1 MVMDDIK
8 SVLRHQFG
16 VNVLLNDDAKNTETS
31 RPYIP
36 EEVEDRPNILIR
48 PADANDAAFILE
60 TWLDGHAKQNRNQSS
75 ISLFKMH
82 RPLVENLLET
92 SFTYVACNQ
101 ALTDQIYGYVCA
113 KRHEFDVLN
122 KKRSL
127 LIVHWA
133 HVKSVFRTM
142 GMASTILERVYG
154 YRRGEKVLHTH
165 QGRII
170 KDLKRGHNLE
180 YAPKC
185 QTADGIDDFITHF
198 TAERI
203 KHYGGH
209 HANKRNTSK
218 TRRQRSPVTSN
229 TQARVESKPGASGGG

>member
-1 MVMDDIK
+1 MDDMK
-8 SVLRHQFG
+8 NVLLHQFG
-16 VNVLLNDDAKNTETS
+16 VNALRRGDATSTETS

-36 EEVEDRPNILIR
+36 EEVESRPNILIR

-60 TWLDGHAKQNRNQSS
+60 TWLDGHAKQNRNQSA
-75 ISLFKMH
+75 ISLYKMH
-82 RPLVENLLET
+82 RPIVENLLID

-101 ALTDQIYGYVCA
+101 ALTDHIYGYVCA

-122 KKRSL
+122 RKRSL

-133 HVKSVFRTM
+133 HVKSVFRTL
-142 GMASTILERVYG
+142 GMASTIMERVFG
-154 YRRGEKVLHTH
+154 YRRGEKVLHSH

-170 KDLKRGHNLE
+170 KDLKRAHNLE

-185 QTADGIDDFITHF
+185 QTDDGIDAYLTHF

-209 HANKRNTSK
+209 VGNRRNTSK
-218 TRRQRSPVTSN
+218 SRRKRD
-229 TQARVESKPGASGGG
+229 SKPDAPETRATPDAGTQG

>member
-1 MVMDDIK
+1 MDDLK

-16 VNVLLNDDAKNTETS
+16 INVLLTEDQKDTATS
-31 RPYIP
+31 RPYIA

-48 PADANDAAFILE
+48 PADVNDCAFIMD
-60 TWLDGHAKQNRNQSS
+60 TWLDGHARQNRNQSR

-82 RPLVENLLET
+82 RPIVEDLLEN

-113 KRHEFDVLN
+113 RRYEFDVLG

-133 HVKSVFRTM
+133 HVKSVFRGM
-142 GMASTILERVYG
+142 GIATAMVEKVYG

-165 QGRII
+165 SSRII
-170 KDLKRGHNLE
+170 KDLKRAHNLE

-185 QTADGIDDFITHF
+185 QTQDGIDVFIEHF
-198 TAERI
+198 TADRI

-209 HANKRNTSK
+209 HANRRNSSK
-218 TRRQRSPVTSN
+218 TRRKRNSTSDT
-229 TQARVESKPGASGGG
+229 TQARVESDAGTTG

>member
-1 MVMDDIK
+1 MDDLK
-8 SVLRHQFG
+8 SDLRHKFG
-16 VNVLLNDDAKNTETS
+16 VNVFLSEDDKNTETS

-36 EEVEDRPNILIR
+36 EEVEDAPNILIR
-48 PADANDAAFILE
+48 PADANDAAFILD
-60 TWLDGHAKQNRNQSS
+60 TWLDGHARQNRNQSS
-75 ISLFKMH
+75 ISLYKMH
-82 RPLVENLLET
+82 RPIVENLLET
-92 SFTYVACNQ
+92 SYTYVACNQ

-113 KRHEFDVLN
+113 KRQEFDVLN

-142 GMASTILERVYG
+142 GIATAILDRVYG

-170 KDLKRGHNLE
+170 KDLKKGHNLE

-185 QTADGIDDFITHF
+185 QTAEGSELFITHF
-198 TAERI
+198 AAERI

-209 HANKRNTSK
+209 HGNKRNSSK
-218 TRRQRSPVTSN
+218 TGRKRSKTPDTSE
-229 TQARVESKPGASGGG
+229 TRIEGKPGASG

>member
-1 MVMDDIK
+1 MDDLK
-8 SVLRHQFG
+8 SDLRHKFG
-16 VNVLLNDDAKNTETS
+16 VNVLLSEDAKSTETS

-36 EEVEDRPNILIR
+36 EEVESAPNILIR

-60 TWLDGHAKQNRNQSS
+60 TWLDGHAKQNRNQSA

-82 RPLVENLLET
+82 RPIVEDLLET

-101 ALTDQIYGYVCA
+101 AITDQIYGYVCA

-142 GMASTILERVYG
+142 GMASTILERVFG

-165 QGRII
+165 QSRII

-185 QTADGIDDFITHF
+185 QTADGSDVFITHF
-198 TAERI
+198 AAERI

-209 HANKRNTSK
+209 HGGKRNSSK
-218 TRRQRSPVTSN
+218 TRRKRSASSGT
-229 TQARVESKPGASGGG
+229 TQAREQSDARTTR